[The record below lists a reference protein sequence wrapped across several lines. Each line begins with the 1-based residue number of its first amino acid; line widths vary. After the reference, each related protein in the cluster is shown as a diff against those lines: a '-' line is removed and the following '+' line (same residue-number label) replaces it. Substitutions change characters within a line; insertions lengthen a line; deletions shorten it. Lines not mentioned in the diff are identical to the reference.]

1 MEEVVGARKEEVADI
16 KGLVMDLRSQADLNG
31 GLGLSQRL
39 VVLEQDLLE
48 RGLGQERGREGGG
61 ERATA
66 EQQESSRRNRVPVA
80 FKSRLGGAAR
90 GNHRGGG
97 GGARDEVGKRFNE
110 TLLVSLSLPALSDL
124 ADAFT
129 VPEMDEPEG
138 LSIQAEISGDR
149 SCSLL
154 LPF

>member
-1 MEEVVGARKEEVADI
+1 
-16 KGLVMDLRSQADLNG
+16 
-31 GLGLSQRL
+31 
-39 VVLEQDLLE
+39 
-48 RGLGQERGREGGG
+48 
-61 ERATA
+61 
-66 EQQESSRRNRVPVA
+66 
-80 FKSRLGGAAR
+80 
-90 GNHRGGG
+90 
-97 GGARDEVGKRFNE
+97 VGKRFNE
-110 TLLVSLSLPALSDL
+110 TLLVSLSLPAVSDL